1 MENRKIEQVVLFDVD
16 KTLIDM
22 NYMLTCPLE
31 DFKGAI
37 SKAQK
42 RGVLCGLS
50 SDSALATLQKKR
62 ELYGMNGPIVFERGA
77 GIWLPSGNVLDTSK
91 DTSLF
96 TETLKN
102 LSASHLNPDDNDFL
116 TLRGDVNSLLKDD
129 YFLSKIFDGHKAA
142 IFINGLRTKSLGLW
156 VKSKDEI
163 LTKDILQRILDKLLN
178 YFNKN
183 CPQLQLDIDLNLE
196 YGVLIIHLETTRKK
210 DATESILKEYDVP
223 EMHMVGDSMNDY
235 AGDKAVH
242 HAVENASMDYKSI
255 CRIVSK
261 NKITQG
267 AIDILNRI

>member
-1 MENRKIEQVVLFDVD
+1 
-16 KTLIDM
+16 
-22 NYMLTCPLE
+22 
-31 DFKGAI
+31 
-37 SKAQK
+37 
-42 RGVLCGLS
+42 
-50 SDSALATLQKKR
+50 
-62 ELYGMNGPIVFERGA
+62 MNGPIVFERGA
-77 GIWLPSGNVLDTSK
+77 GIWLPSGNIIDTSK

-96 TETLKN
+96 TETLKD
-102 LSASHLNPDDNDFL
+102 LSASHFNLDENDLL

-129 YFLSKIFDGHKAA
+129 SFLSKIFDGHKAA

-163 LTKDILQRILDKLLN
+163 LTKDILQRILDKLLT

-210 DATESILKEYDVP
+210 AATDFIIKEYAVP
-223 EMHMVGDSMNDY
+223 EMHMVGDSINDY
-235 AGDKAVH
+235 AGENAIH
-242 HAVENASMDYKSI
+242 YAVENANKDYKSI
-255 CRIVSK
+255 CRLVSK